1 MDSAGSLLYEAAT
14 LHARAGL
21 GGDPNERPASYKT
34 IGIVLAICSGLF
46 IGVSF
51 IFSKKGLLAANEK
64 YDEVAGEGYG
74 YLKNAWW
81 WGGMSLMVV
90 GEICNF
96 VAYAFT
102 DAILVA
108 SLGALSVVI
117 STVLSAIFLKERL
130 SAVGIVGCFLCILGS
145 VVIALNIPATSAVKN
160 IDEMRDYVLKPGIL
174 VYGGLVILASLFL
187 AFWAAPRYGNKNV
200 MVYLGI
206 CSLVGGLSVV
216 ATQGLGA
223 TIVAEIGGTTTGQFK
238 DWFLYVLLAFVVAT
252 LIVEMLYLNVSH
264 LLLLTL
270 LFYPNSVIEST

>member
-1 MDSAGSLLYEAAT
+1 MEATSQVLHEAIAI
-14 LHARAGL
+14 HARAGL

-64 YDEVAGEGYG
+64 YSEVAGEGYG

-174 VYGGLVILASLFL
+174 
-187 AFWAAPRYGNKNV
+187 
-200 MVYLGI
+200 
-206 CSLVGGLSVV
+206 
-216 ATQGLGA
+216 
-223 TIVAEIGGTTTGQFK
+223 EIGRAH
-238 DWFLYVLLAFVVAT
+238 V
-252 LIVEMLYLNVSH
+252 
-264 LLLLTL
+264 
-270 LFYPNSVIEST
+270 

>member
-1 MDSAGSLLYEAAT
+1 MDTASNILHDAIA

-21 GGDPNERPASYKT
+21 GGDPKDRPASYKT
-34 IGIVLAICSGLF
+34 IGIILAICSGLF

-64 YDEVAGEGYG
+64 YSEVAGEGYG

-117 STVLSAIFLKERL
+117 STILSAIFLKERL

-145 VVIALNIPATSAVKN
+145 VVIALNIPASSAVKN
-160 IDEMRDYVLKPGIL
+160 IDEMMDYVLKPGIL
-174 VYGGLVILASLFL
+174 AYGGVVILSSLFL
-187 AFWAAPRYGNKNV
+187 AFWAGPRYGNKNV

-206 CSLVGGLSVV
+206 CSLIGGLSVV

-223 TIVAEIGGTTTGQFK
+223 TIVAEIGGTANGQFK
-238 DWFLYVLLAFVVAT
+238 QWFLYVLLAFVIVT
-252 LIVEMLYLNVSH
+252 LVVEILYLNVS
-264 LLLLTL
+264 LAYILCQKQTRENG
-270 LFYPNSVIEST
+270 Y